1 VRIGS
6 APAMTL
12 IPSVQYTKND
22 GFSLAYQIVGTGPRD
37 MVYLPVETQNVVGNW
52 FVPEHALF
60 MERLASFS
68 RLVITDRRGMGCSDR
83 LPPGRAPTLE
93 ELADD
98 LLVVIESAYATP
110 TTLFAGSETAFI
122 AMLAAATHPDR
133 FDGMILWGASPS
145 WHRSDD
151 LPWEPTPDAIEANLG
166 GIRRVTN
173 LHAWAERFTRDAIP
187 SWAGDP
193 QRIAT
198 IEALSALAG
207 SVEAWYQDQ
216 RMFFDL
222 DLRDLVPSI
231 HVPTLLLG
239 RRDSM
244 LLRIESSRYLAE
256 RLPDATLVELDG
268 GDSLPW
274 VGDAD
279 SVLDEIEEFM
289 TGARRA
295 TDASRSLSTLLFTDI
310 VGSTERAAKLGDTEW
325 GRLLALHHQAVRE
338 ELERWGGTEID
349 TAGDG
354 FLASFDGPARAVRC
368 ARSIAG
374 RIEEL
379 GLSIRTGVHT
389 GEIEHA
395 GTGVHGIAVHV
406 GARVMALAGPSEVLV
421 SSTVKDL
428 TAGSGI
434 DFEDA
439 GEHELKGVPDRWH
452 LYKVVPHD

>member
-1 VRIGS
+1 
-6 APAMTL
+6 MTV

-22 GFSLAYQIVGTGPRD
+22 AGFTLAYQVVGTGPRD
-37 MVYLPVETQNVVGNW
+37 MAYLPLETQNVVGNW
-52 FVPEHALF
+52 FIPEHARF

-68 RLVITDRRGMGCSDR
+68 RLVIMDRRGMGCSDR

-98 LLVVIESAYATP
+98 LFVVLESAYASP

-151 LPWEPTPDAIEANLG
+151 LPWESAPDAIDANLA

-173 LHAWAERFTRDAIP
+173 LHAWAERFTRNAIP

-193 QRIAT
+193 ERIAT

-222 DLRDLVPSI
+222 DLRDLVSSI

-239 RRDSM
+239 RRDSTM
-244 LLRIESSRYLAE
+244 LRIESSRYLAD

-268 GDSLPW
+268 ADSLPW

-279 SVLDEIEEFM
+279 AVLDEIEEFM
-289 TGARRA
+289 TGTRTTA
-295 TDASRSLSTLLFTDI
+295 DASRALSTLMFTDI
-310 VGSTERAAKLGDTEW
+310 VGSTEHAVRLGDSEW
-325 GRLLALHHQAVRE
+325 GQLLERHHQVVRE
-338 ELERWGGTEID
+338 ELTRWGGAEID

-368 ARSIAG
+368 ARSISE
-374 RIEEL
+374 RVERL
-379 GLSIRTGVHT
+379 GLSIRAGVHT
-389 GEIEHA
+389 GEIERA
-395 GTGVHGIAVHV
+395 GKDIRGIALHV

-421 SSTVKDL
+421 SSTVRDL

-434 DFEDA
+434 VFEDA
-439 GEHELKGVPDRWH
+439 GDHELKGVPDRWR
-452 LYKVVPHD
+452 LYRVMPSPKDLAT